1 MQITPASLAAMF
13 FTFDQSYQKGLTSAE
28 PWHTNVA
35 TEVPSSGESVTYPLL
50 DKIPRLRKW
59 LPNAERVAQ
68 NASLRGYTLSND
80 DYELTVEVDR
90 NKIEDDLYSAYL
102 PLMEMMGTQSALW
115 PGDLL
120 TSIMQNGAAA
130 ASLCYDGQPFFSTAH
145 PINIDGTVSGTY
157 SNYSASALALNA
169 ANYNTARSN
178 MAAFQGAD
186 GKPLGILPNLLVVPP
201 QLEQTG
207 RQILNADF
215 IAPTAAVGGN
225 AANVMQTNTLKGSA
239 DLLVVPQLANEATAW
254 YLLVTNLPIKPFVF
268 QRRKSPTFQQFTDP
282 TSPDVFKRR
291 KYVYGTDARGAA
303 GYTLPILAYRA
314 LA

>member
-1 MQITPASLAAMF
+1 
-13 FTFDQSYQKGLTSAE
+13 
-28 PWHTNVA
+28 
-35 TEVPSSGESVTYPLL
+35 
-50 DKIPRLRKW
+50 
-59 LPNAERVAQ
+59 
-68 NASLRGYTLSND
+68 
-80 DYELTVEVDR
+80 
-90 NKIEDDLYSAYL
+90 
-102 PLMEMMGTQSALW
+102 
-115 PGDLL
+115 
-120 TSIMQNGAAA
+120 
-130 ASLCYDGQPFFSTAH
+130 
-145 PINIDGTVSGTY
+145 
-157 SNYSASALALNA
+157 
-169 ANYNTARSN
+169 
-178 MAAFQGAD
+178 MAAFNGAD

-201 QLEQTG
+201 QLEQAG